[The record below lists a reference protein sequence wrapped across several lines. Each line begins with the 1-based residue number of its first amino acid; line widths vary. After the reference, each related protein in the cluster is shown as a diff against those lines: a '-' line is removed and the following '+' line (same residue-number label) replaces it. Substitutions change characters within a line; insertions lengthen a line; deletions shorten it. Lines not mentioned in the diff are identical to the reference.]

1 LQISKHGST
10 FSTVTDWSACFMRLS
25 TNVQLVKDNFNM
37 ILTPGNDMQRRIK
50 SAMQWLGKASVD
62 PVLSRKFLQAMIAI
76 EALLED
82 KGNGSTIVDQISTA
96 ACFILKEN
104 MEDRLA
110 LKKTIKRMYNLRSRI
125 VHDGAEQVTW
135 KEFNLLYTINNQIIQ
150 ALLTRDELK
159 TVNDISN
166 LNKWLKEK
174 TFS

>member
-1 LQISKHGST
+1 
-10 FSTVTDWSACFMRLS
+10 MRLS